1 MNPRNRPVPPIHLDE
16 RWNCLERKDAHQS
29 APDGA
34 SLPQRVHGRPWRGS
48 SSAPALRLMVAA
60 FVGPRTYDRAMT
72 VLPMPATVVSGN
84 PWLFSAGF
92 RRTLAARGAV

>member
-34 SLPQRVHGRPWRGS
+34 SLPQRVPAILILAS
-48 SSAPALRLMVAA
+48 SGIQGCQLTPTWLRW
-60 FVGPRTYDRAMT
+60 
-72 VLPMPATVVSGN
+72 VS
-84 PWLFSAGF
+84 P
-92 RRTLAARGAV
+92 